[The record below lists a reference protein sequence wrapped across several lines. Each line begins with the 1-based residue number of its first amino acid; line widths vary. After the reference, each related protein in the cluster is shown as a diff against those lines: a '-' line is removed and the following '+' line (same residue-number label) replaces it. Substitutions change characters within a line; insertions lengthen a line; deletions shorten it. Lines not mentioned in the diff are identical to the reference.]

1 MTNLAEW
8 RAPAS
13 GSRPNLVQLL
23 PAATHEARRRRWV
36 LAALF
41 GAILIAGLV
50 LVLLMPR
57 EYTSST
63 TLLVEETDVIQPL
76 LEGRTVPTS
85 VVDRAAIAREVAF
98 SAQSMDRILE
108 TGGWLATSPGP
119 LQRAQLSSQ
128 IVGRAD
134 ITNPVENP
142 NLIRISYSD
151 SDPERAQAVTAR
163 FGELI
168 IEESLST
175 RSRESRAA
183 FEFIDSQVDDYRT
196 RLSDAEDRLAQY
208 REAHPEVLLG
218 DEENVARRIS
228 ELQLQIDRSLMDQ
241 AEQQSQAGSWASHVA
256 REQSIS
262 TAETR
267 TGPLQQRIAELQAER
282 MTLAG
287 TYTAQHPDMVRLQAQ
302 IDDLQAQLQR
312 GGIPAAAA
320 LPVAVSGNIDRGR
333 LTEARSRSVG
343 TASRIATGNQ
353 LLQQELQRLSRVAAL
368 GGDLGHLTR
377 DVQVNRDLY
386 QDLLERRENAR
397 LSMNLDL
404 QRGGLNFRVQEPAA
418 LPLIASSISRTQ
430 VAMGV
435 LVLAILAPVL
445 LLLAWLRFDPR
456 VRVASQIETVGLP
469 VLGTIPTGGR
479 SLARHRAPRRKA
491 LALTG
496 VVLTGAA
503 LTSAALLA
511 FPIAATVALLPR

>member
-1 MTNLAEW
+1 MTSLAEW

-13 GSRPNLVQLL
+13 GDRPTVFQLL
-23 PAATHEARRRRWV
+23 PAATKEARRRRWP
-36 LAALF
+36 LIGLF
-41 GAILIAGLV
+41 AAILIAGLAMV
-50 LVLLMPR
+50 MTMTK
-57 EYTSST
+57 EYTSTT

-76 LEGRTVPTS
+76 LEGRTVSTS

-98 SAQSMDRILE
+98 SAQSMGRILE
-108 TGGWLATSPGP
+108 TGGWLADNPGA
-119 LQRAQLSSQ
+119 LQRAQLASQ
-128 IVGRAD
+128 IMGRTE
-134 ITNPVENP
+134 ITNPPENP
-142 NLIRISYSD
+142 SLIRISYTD
-151 SDPERAQAVTAR
+151 SDPRRAQAITSR

-183 FEFIDSQVDDYRT
+183 FEFIDSQVVDYRT
-196 RLSDAEDRLAQY
+196 RLNDAEDRLAEY

-282 MTLAG
+282 MALAG
-287 TYTAQHPDMVRLQAQ
+287 TYTEQHPDMVRLQAQ
-302 IDDLQAQLQR
+302 VDDLQRQLQR

-320 LPVAVSGNIDRGR
+320 ALPVAASGNLDRGR

-353 LLQQELQRLSRVAAL
+353 LLQQELQRLSQVAAL
-368 GGDLGHLTR
+368 GSDLGNLTR
-377 DVQVNRDLY
+377 DVQVNLDLY

-397 LSMNLDL
+397 LSMNLDI

-418 LPLIASSISRTQ
+418 LPLMASNISRSHLG
-430 VAMGV
+430 AGV
-435 LVLAILAPVL
+435 LILAILAPLL

-456 VRVASQIETVGLP
+456 VRMASQIETIGLP
-469 VLGTIPTGGR
+469 VLGTIPSR
-479 SLARHRAPRRKA
+479 RYPRNRPHAPGPKG
-491 LALTG
+491 LALTSG
-496 VVLTGAA
+496 I
-503 LTSAALLA
+503 ALLA
-511 FPIAATVALLPR
+511 GPIVATIMLLPR

>member
-1 MTNLAEW
+1 MTSLAEW
-8 RAPAS
+8 RAPAP
-13 GSRPNLVQLL
+13 GSRPTIVQLL
-23 PAATHEARRRRWV
+23 PAATKEARRRRWTLV
-36 LAALF
+36 GLF
-41 GAILIAGLV
+41 GAIVIAGLV
-50 LVLLMPR
+50 LVLAMPK
-57 EYTSST
+57 EYTAST

-98 SAQSMDRILE
+98 SGQSMEQVLE
-108 TGGWLATSPGP
+108 TGGWLATDPDP
-119 LQRAQLSSQ
+119 LQRAQLASQ
-128 IVGRAD
+128 IMGRAE
-134 ITNPVENP
+134 ITNPRENP

-151 SDPERAQAVTAR
+151 SDPRRAQAVTSR

-168 IEESLST
+168 IQESLST

-196 RLSDAEDRLAQY
+196 RLNDAEDRLAEY

-241 AEQQSQAGSWASHVA
+241 AEQSSQAGSWATHVA

-262 TAETR
+262 AVQTR

-287 TYTAQHPDMVRLQAQ
+287 TYTDQHPDMVRLQAQ
-302 IDDLQAQLQR
+302 INDLQAQLER
-312 GGIPAAAA
+312 GGIPVTAAAM
-320 LPVAVSGNIDRGR
+320 PVAASGNLDRGR

-353 LLQQELQRLSRVAAL
+353 LLQGELQRLSRVAAL
-368 GGDLGHLTR
+368 GSDLANLTR
-377 DVQVNRDLY
+377 DVQVNLDLY

-397 LSMNLDL
+397 LSMNLDI

-418 LPLIASSISRTQ
+418 LPLMASSISRTH
-430 VAMGV
+430 VALGV
-435 LVLAILAPVL
+435 LALAIIAPLL

-456 VRVASQIETVGLP
+456 VRIASQIETIGLP
-469 VLGTIPTGGR
+469 VLGTIPPGGYSR
-479 SLARHRAPRRKA
+479 PRRRAPGQKA
-491 LALTG
+491 LALT
-496 VVLTGAA
+496 
-503 LTSAALLA
+503 SAVLLA
-511 FPIAATVALLPR
+511 LPIAAAVALMPR